1 LSDTDAAQGS
11 PRISIVTV
19 SYQSSR
25 TIERTLQSVAGQSW
39 PAREHIVIDG
49 GSTDGTIEIARK
61 YESGLAAL
69 VSERDRGIYDAMN
82 KGVARASGGAIGFLN
97 SDDWYVDDTVLA
109 DVGNAF
115 RDPDIDAVFG
125 NVDFVRAENTDRVVR
140 VYNSGRFRPDLLSS
154 GWMPAHPGLFMRRSV
169 FERVGPFRTDYRIAA
184 DFDFIVR
191 AFSSGN
197 LKYQYLPRTLV
208 RMQLGGAST
217 SGLASTVLLNREMMR
232 ALRENAVPTSW
243 PRLLSRYFVKILQ
256 LVPSLEGQMRR

>member
-1 LSDTDAAQGS
+1 
-11 PRISIVTV
+11 
-19 SYQSSR
+19 
-25 TIERTLQSVAGQSW
+25 
-39 PAREHIVIDG
+39 
-49 GSTDGTIEIARK
+49 
-61 YESGLAAL
+61 
-69 VSERDRGIYDAMN
+69 M
-82 KGVARASGGAIGFLN
+82 
-97 SDDWYVDDTVLA
+97 
-109 DVGNAF
+109 
-115 RDPDIDAVFG
+115 
-125 NVDFVRAENTDRVVR
+125 VRANCRE
-140 VYNSGRFRPDLLSS
+140 RFT
-154 GWMPAHPGLFMRRSV
+154 G
-169 FERVGPFRTDYRIAA
+169 A